1 MLRSAEH
8 KPLEKSAFM
17 IRLFLILILVVCF
30 LILSIPVLFAEWV
43 IGKISPHARDISSIR
58 IIQFV
63 FKLVMRITGSKV
75 TVLGE
80 ENIPRD
86 TAVLYIANHRSLFDT
101 VLTYSRCPG
110 LTGYVSKDSMA
121 KVPLLSIWMKRLY
134 CLFLNRTDIRE
145 GMKTILAGI
154 EQMKNGISMC
164 IFPEGT
170 RNKEPDA
177 PMLPFKEGSFKMAE
191 KSGCPIIP
199 IALTNTADILENHFP
214 RIKPANVILEYGKP
228 IYIKE
233 LDKENRKFLGAYT
246 QKIIQDMLDSQQNM
260 L

>member
-1 MLRSAEH
+1 
-8 KPLEKSAFM
+8 
-17 IRLFLILILVVCF
+17 
-30 LILSIPVLFAEWV
+30 
-43 IGKISPHARDISSIR
+43 
-58 IIQFV
+58 
-63 FKLVMRITGSKV
+63 
-75 TVLGE
+75 
-80 ENIPRD
+80 
-86 TAVLYIANHRSLFDT
+86 
-101 VLTYSRCPG
+101 
-110 LTGYVSKDSMA
+110 
-121 KVPLLSIWMKRLY
+121 MKRLY

-246 QKIIQDMLDSQQNM
+246 QKIIQDMLDSVSYTH
-260 L
+260 LTLPTSLIV